1 LFLCEESGGDI
12 DNWTLEELKDA
23 VARYKEENPLRK
35 RDDEE
40 QNDYSNISD
49 NAEIVIFESILG
61 TSRNN
66 FKTAC

>member
-1 LFLCEESGGDI
+1 MFLCEESGGDI